1 MEMRELYRWL
11 VRSDREV
18 SEILQLV
25 KEKFQCQDKRFNFDL
40 VSLRDSK

>member
-18 SEILQLV
+18 SEIQLV